1 MNIPAERLPDQ
12 LERGLAALYVVVGD
26 EPLAAQEAADAIR
39 TAARAAGHSERNVY
53 TVQGRYN
60 WQSISAAGDNFSL
73 FAERRLTEI
82 RIPSGKS
89 GVDGAKAL
97 EAYAARL
104 PADTLT
110 LISLPGLDWKTM
122 QTRWFSALAKAGVVV
137 EARPIDRAALPG
149 WIERRLIKQGLRAD
163 RAALDFLADQ
173 VEGNLLAAQQEI
185 DKLALLLPS
194 GTYDSTHAS
203 TLKGTGARSGSES
216 FRAVTLADVEHAVVD
231 VSRLEADALQDALYA
246 GDGARF
252 AQIVS
257 DLRDAGEAVPAIL
270 WQVSSAVQLLLRLK
284 SAIAQGDNLSSV
296 MRTLWGRDKQ
306 RAPQIE
312 RAVKRLSLDQ
322 VETALASLAL
332 IDRQAK
338 GLERVGDPWDTLLGM
353 GLALAAPHARQTR
366 NGKNNGR

>member
-1 MNIPAERLPDQ
+1 MNIAADRLPDQ
-12 LERGLAALYVVVGD
+12 LARGLAALYVVVGD

-60 WQSISAAGDNFSL
+60 WQSIFASGDNLSL

-82 RIPSGKS
+82 RVPSGKP

-97 EAYAARL
+97 ETYAARL

-110 LISLPGLDWKTM
+110 LISLPGLDWKAM
-122 QTRWFSALAKAGVVV
+122 KSRWFTTLAAAGVVV
-137 EARPIDRAALPG
+137 EARPIERAQLPA
-149 WIERRLIKQGLRAD
+149 WIDRRLAKQGLRAD
-163 RAALDFLADQ
+163 RAALGFLADQ

-185 DKLALLLPS
+185 DKLALLLPP
-194 GTYDSTHAS
+194 GV
-203 TLKGTGARSGSES
+203 
-216 FRAVTLADVEHAVVD
+216 VTLADVEHAVVD

-252 AQIVS
+252 AQIVT
-257 DLRDAGEAVPAIL
+257 DLKDAGEAVPAIL

-284 SAIAQGDNLSSV
+284 LAVAQGDSLPGL

-312 RAVKRLSLDQ
+312 RAVKRLGLAQ
-322 VETALASLAL
+322 VETALADLAL

-338 GLERVGDPWDTLLGM
+338 GLERVGDPWDTLLRM
-353 GLALAAPHARQTR
+353 GLTLAIPQPST
-366 NGKNNGR
+366 GKR

>member
-1 MNIPAERLPDQ
+1 MNIAADRLPDQ
-12 LERGLAALYVVVGD
+12 LARGLAALYVVVGD

-39 TAARAAGHSERNVY
+39 AAARAAGHSERNVY

-60 WQSISAAGDNFSL
+60 WQSIFAGGDNLSL

-82 RIPSGKS
+82 RVPSGKP
-89 GVDGAKAL
+89 GIDGAKAL

-110 LISLPGLDWKTM
+110 LISLPGLDWKAM
-122 QTRWFSALAKAGVVV
+122 KSRWFTTLAAAGVVV
-137 EARPIDRAALPG
+137 EARPIERAQLPA
-149 WIERRLIKQGLRAD
+149 WIDRRLARQGLRAD
-163 RAALDFLADQ
+163 RAALEFLADQ

-185 DKLALLLPS
+185 DKLALLLPP
-194 GTYDSTHAS
+194 G
-203 TLKGTGARSGSES
+203 
-216 FRAVTLADVEHAVVD
+216 AVTLPDVEHAVVD
-231 VSRLEADALQDALYA
+231 VSRLEADALADALYA

-252 AQIVS
+252 AQIVT

-270 WQVSSAVQLLLRLK
+270 WQVTSAVGLLLRLK
-284 SAIAQGDNLSSV
+284 SAVTQGESLSGL

-312 RAVKRLSLDQ
+312 RAVKRLGLVQ
-322 VETALASLAL
+322 IETALADLAL

-338 GLERVGDPWDTLLGM
+338 GLERVGDPWDTLLRVGM
-353 GLALAAPHARQTR
+353 NLAQPVG
-366 NGKNNGR
+366 NGKR